1 MRISYHRPNFLRCQ
15 RKYILCCDFFRK
27 EMTFTSQSGQ
37 EEIIVP
43 RSLKL
48 MMISMGEL
56 LISSGTAGDFFP
68 SKNWWSSPLFLMH
81 SVQGYCCHTKTQFLV
96 ACRLIRLLNPSLN
109 CGVVSEFD
117 KLNAGM
123 VGDAVNSEGVQEG
136 WQDASPH
143 PSLSLSFHPQAQCN
157 KNQWWI

>member
-15 RKYILCCDFFRK
+15 RKYSLCCDFFRK
-27 EMTFTSQSGQ
+27 EMTFTSQSSQ

-48 MMISMGEL
+48 MMISMGVL

-81 SVQGYCCHTKTQFLV
+81 SVQGYCCHTKTQFLM
-96 ACRLIRLLNPSLN
+96 ACRLIRLLDQSLN

-117 KLNAGM
+117 ELNTGM
-123 VGDAVNSEGVQEG
+123 FGDAVNSEGVQEG

-143 PSLSLSFHPQAQCN
+143 PSLSLISPTGTV
-157 KNQWWI
+157 

>member
-1 MRISYHRPNFLRCQ
+1 MRISYHRPNFSRCQ

-48 MMISMGEL
+48 MISMGEL

-143 PSLSLSFHPQAQCN
+143 PSLSFHPQAQCN